1 MCPESEVLDRDQL
14 NGNVMG
20 SLGEKAK
27 ALLFLVDKFAVHR
40 EAVIKII
47 IKKTEG
53 IWKMDKS
60 KALCFL
66 LEKLAEQREVIVQ
79 SLLKRVDSV
88 AKINLTRVLPLAL
101 FVCGMLMHSQGYCDA
116 KATEGLDSIT
126 TNVMG
131 IIFGSTVRKSL
142 LAIAAAWG
150 VFQAVTSG
158 SFKPV
163 LFWGGIGLA
172 IAYVPRLVE
181 IISSVG

>member
-1 MCPESEVLDRDQL
+1 MCPETEVFSRDRL
-14 NGNVMG
+14 NGIVTE
-20 SLGEKAK
+20 SLSEKAK

-60 KALCFL
+60 RALCFL
-66 LEKLAEQREVIVQ
+66 LENMAAQREAIVHC
-79 SLLKRVDSV
+79 LLKRVDSV
-88 AKINLTRVLPLAL
+88 AKVNLSRALPISLL
-101 FVCGMLMHSQGYCDA
+101 VCGILMHSQGYCDA
-116 KATEGLDSIT
+116 KATDGLDSIT

-181 IISSVG
+181 IISNVG

>member
-1 MCPESEVLDRDQL
+1 MCRKVEVRDQDRL
-14 NGNVMG
+14 NVNVFG
-20 SLGEKAK
+20 SLSEKTK
-27 ALLFLVDKFAVHR
+27 ALLFLMDKFAVHR
-40 EAVIKII
+40 EAVMKII
-47 IKKTEG
+47 GNKTEG

-60 KALCFL
+60 KALLFL
-66 LEKLAEQREVIVQ
+66 LEKMAEQRESIVQ
-79 SLLKRVDSV
+79 SLLKRVDCV
-88 AKINLTRVLPLAL
+88 AKINLSRVLPLAL
-101 FVCGMLMHSQGYCDA
+101 LVCGILMHSQGYCDA
-116 KATEGLDSIT
+116 KSTDGLDSIT

-172 IAYVPRLVE
+172 IAYVPRLVD